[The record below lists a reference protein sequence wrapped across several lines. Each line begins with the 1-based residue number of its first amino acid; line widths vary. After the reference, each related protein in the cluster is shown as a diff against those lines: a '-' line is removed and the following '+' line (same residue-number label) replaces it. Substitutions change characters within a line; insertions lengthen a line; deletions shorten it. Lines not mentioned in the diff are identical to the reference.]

1 MKKIAFISEHASPL
15 ATIGGTDSGGQNVYV
30 AQLAKELIRKGYSID
45 VYTRWEDPE
54 MPECVHWE
62 PQLRVI
68 HIQAGPKTIVPKE
81 ELWGYMPD
89 FFSNMKTYIAAQAI
103 DYDLIHANFWMSGWV
118 AMRLKESAQIPY
130 VITYHALGHI
140 RKLHQKENDRFPE
153 ERCEVERQV
162 AAQADRV
169 IAECPQDKEDLINY
183 YHCDPEKI
191 NIAACGFSKDEF
203 FPIEPNR
210 AKEQLGFAADE
221 HILLQLGRMVPRKGV
236 ETVIRSLSYLNMP
249 DRKVRLVI
257 VGGEKEVPD
266 FSDDSEITRLY
277 RLAQELKVDHMVHF
291 AGRKDR
297 EQLKFFYS
305 AADLFVTTPWY
316 EPFGIT
322 PLEAMACG
330 TPVIGSNVGG
340 IKYSVVDGKTGLLI
354 PPREPELLA
363 DRMRLLLNNPQ
374 IRAAMSQAALQHVNQ
389 NFTWSKVADDIHQ
402 IYQSIPPATPWVEVS
417 AVEAYFLEAQQTFLQ
432 ASDAMSSDIILA
444 AEYMAAALAKGN
456 KILICGNGG
465 SAAESQ
471 HFAAELVGRFE
482 IPYRSGLPAMALTAD
497 SSILTAWSNDFGFD
511 EVFSRQV
518 QAYGKEGDILVCLST
533 SGESP
538 NILKAI
544 RTAEKMSLTTINILG
559 KKGGKA
565 AQTGSLNLIVP
576 SSSSQRIQ
584 EIHLFIVHVL
594 CKLIEKRL
602 FESNVLVGENQN
614 GIIYAT
620 QKSDIFR

>member
-30 AQLAKELIRKGYSID
+30 AQLAKELIKIGYSID
-45 VYTRWEDPE
+45 IYTRWEDHQV
-54 MPECVHWE
+54 PECVLWE
-62 PQLRVI
+62 PNLRVI
-68 HIQAGPKTIVPKE
+68 HVQAGPKIPVPKE
-81 ELWGYMPD
+81 ELWTYMPE
-89 FFSNMKTYIAAQAI
+89 FFNNMTAFIATQPFE
-103 DYDLIHANFWMSGWV
+103 YDLVHANFWMSGWV
-118 AMRLKESAQIPY
+118 AMELKKSMHIPY
-130 VITYHALGHI
+130 VITFHALGHI

-153 ERCEVERQV
+153 ERCEVERLV
-162 AAQADRV
+162 AAEANRV
-169 IAECPQDKEDLINY
+169 IAECPQDKDDLINFY
-183 YHCDPEKI
+183 QCDPEKI
-191 NIAACGFSKDEF
+191 RIAACGFSEEEF
-203 FPIEPNR
+203 FPVESTK
-210 AKEQLGFAADE
+210 AKTLLGFASDE

-236 ETVIRSLSYLNMP
+236 ETVIRALGHLNLP
-249 DRKVRLVI
+249 GRKVRLVI

-266 FSDDSEITRLY
+266 FTDDSEIARLH
-277 RLAQELKVDHMVHF
+277 RIAQELQVDHMVLF
-291 AGRKDR
+291 AGRRDR
-297 EQLKFFYS
+297 EQLRNYYS
-305 AADLFVTTPWY
+305 AADVFITTPWY

-354 PPREPELLA
+354 PPKEPEILA
-363 DRMRLLLNNPQ
+363 ESIRLLLCNPP
-374 IRAAMSQAALQHVNQ
+374 IRNAMSKAAIEHVHQ
-389 NFTWSKVADDIHQ
+389 SFTWEKVASDVHQ
-402 IYQSIPPATPWVEVS
+402 IYQSVPVKIPWVETS
-417 AVEAYFLEAQQTFLQ
+417 AVESYFTEAQETFQ
-432 ASDAMSSDIILA
+432 RASEAMSKDIILA
-444 AEYMAAALAKGN
+444 AEQMADALSKGN

-518 QAYGKEGDILVCLST
+518 QAYGKKGDVLVCLST

-565 AQTGSLNLIVP
+565 ALSGSLNLIVP

-602 FESNVLVGENQN
+602 FESNMLVGENQN
-614 GIIYAT
+614 EIICKTEKQY
-620 QKSDIFR
+620 F